1 VTGRADTA
9 GIVMGACQAPT
20 FGKRARYAIMAG
32 NHDVCAAQD
41 ALPLYLSICR
51 DRRGQDGAS
60 TAAPVYAQ
68 LRILFLSIYLSAVT
82 AVARTGH
89 RLRPQFPWGRGGPRG
104 EGVRDA

>member
-1 VTGRADTA
+1 
-9 GIVMGACQAPT
+9 MGACQAPT

-41 ALPLYLSICR
+41 TLPLYPSTCR

-60 TAAPVYAQ
+60 TAAPVS
-68 LRILFLSIYLSAVT
+68 L
-82 AVARTGH
+82 G
-89 RLRPQFPWGRGGPRG
+89 PGGSRG